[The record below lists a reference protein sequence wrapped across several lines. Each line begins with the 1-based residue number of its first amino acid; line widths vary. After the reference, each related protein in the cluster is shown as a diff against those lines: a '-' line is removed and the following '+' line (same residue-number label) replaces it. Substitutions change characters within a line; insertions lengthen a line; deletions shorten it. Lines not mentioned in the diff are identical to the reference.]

1 MGTVH
6 GYATM
11 DCIYNAHTVTAV
23 CGAEIYKN
31 HSWPNTAPGSTALS
45 PCPCAGVLGVFAGNV
60 SRRCSGSI
68 SEGGMWKDELDL
80 SSCEIT
86 LSDTSRELCEIA
98 LVSDEYICC
107 MTIHTFHFH

>member
-11 DCIYNAHTVTAV
+11 DCIYNYAHMVTAG
-23 CGAEIYKN
+23 CGAEIYQN
-31 HSWPNTAPGSTALS
+31 HSWPNTAVGSTALS
-45 PCPCAGVLGVFAGNV
+45 PCPCAQVLGMFAGNV
-60 SRRCSGSI
+60 SRQCSGSI

-80 SSCEIT
+80 SSCETT

-98 LVSDEYICC
+98 ALVSDVIE
-107 MTIHTFHFH
+107 